1 MKPIKLTFIGLF
13 AALVALWLMADDLLI
28 EPLKFWPLRST
39 MVHFSGVLVMGA
51 MSVAIFLAARP
62 VRMEPLFDGLDKT
75 YRLHKWLG
83 IASLVLAVIHW
94 GWAQIPKWLV
104 GFGWLERPA
113 RRGARQA
120 QEGLAGLLQSQ
131 RGLAETIGE
140 WAFYGAAL
148 LIVLALIKRFPY
160 RWFFKTHRW
169 LAALYLLL
177 VFHSVVLMPF
187 AYWRTPLGLVMGLL
201 LAAGSWAAVLSLS
214 RQVGRKHKV
223 VGRIEQLTYHKDNR
237 VLQVDIGLEGAWPGH
252 KAGQFAFVT
261 FDPAEGPHPFSISSA
276 WRNDGKLTF
285 AIKGI
290 GDYTRSLPQ
299 RLQPDDAV
307 TVEGPYGCFDFRGRR
322 NEQIWVAGG
331 IGIAPFIGRLQAL
344 ALTGGGSNV
353 ELFYCTSEPDQAF
366 IERIRQLAEQARVR
380 LHLMVSRQDGRL
392 TPERLRQMAP
402 SWKNAD
408 VWFCGPAS
416 FGQSLRDDLIAR
428 GLSPQDFHQEL
439 FNMR

>member
-223 VGRIEQLTYHKDNR
+223 VGRIEQLTYHKDNH

-299 RLQPDDAV
+299 RLQQDDAV